1 MNVIPVNNWV
11 HVSVEQEQQ
20 EDTMVLLPDDYKR
33 AESPYKVVRVASS
46 CNGYDE
52 GDLVVVPTHTI
63 QDIEVRGETIYLVLQ
78 NHIMALVREE
88 E

>member
-33 AESPYKVVRVASS
+33 AESPYKVVRVVYPRD
-46 CNGYDE
+46 GYNE